1 MEFTNEAYLSENLP
15 ENLPENLL
23 ENLPEILPEN
33 LLENL
38 LENDQTADQEQS
50 STRYD
55 DELLDQTQDILDNI
69 KPEDIEKYKEFQ
81 KVILAMGIPSC
92 KIMLNTLIS
101 KATGDAMDIS
111 VMKQKVEELTI
122 NKQAGGMQINYF
134 NPDIGK
140 NTYAYIIMNKCT
152 KDHDIVYQIS
162 KIQKYIYK
170 GVDENNIPNPEWQE
184 VLKYIS
190 MMIYLC
196 RNIYE
201 TTSKVC
207 KQEIENLK
215 ILNEDGSPK
224 DINLLMQLEA
234 DPVTT
239 IIHLVPEWEERLGIY
254 IMTEDELEGV

>member
-1 MEFTNEAYLSENLP
+1 MEYPCRSCPADADGNINEDYDNIGDNIEYNISTAANQAAATSQEAATGQ
-15 ENLPENLL
+15 EEDDIL
-23 ENLPEILPEN
+23 E
-33 LLENL
+33 
-38 LENDQTADQEQS
+38 
-50 STRYD
+50 
-55 DELLDQTQDILDNI
+55 QTQNILDNI

-92 KIMLNTLIS
+92 KIMLNMLIS
-101 KATGDAMDIS
+101 KATGDSMSIS
-111 VMKQKVEELTI
+111 VMKQKVDELTI
-122 NKQAGGMQINYF
+122 NKQAGGIQINYL
-134 NPDIGK
+134 NTDTGK

-201 TTSKVC
+201 TTAKVC

-224 DINLLMQLEA
+224 DIELLMKLEA

-239 IIHLVPEWEERLGIY
+239 IIHLVPEWEENLGIY
-254 IMTEDELEGV
+254 IMTEDELEEI